1 MAQMRVLENEELK
14 IQVSDD
20 GAELCSIYD
29 KAKDREALWT
39 ADPKVWARHAPVL
52 FPFVG
57 MVKGGFYTHGEK

>member
-39 ADPKVWARHAPVL
+39 ADPKVWARHAPGTV
-52 FPFVG
+52 PVCG
-57 MVKGGFYTHGEK
+57 KGKRRLLYI

>member
-29 KAKDREALWT
+29 KAKDSLSISYYGDYLRN
-39 ADPKVWARHAPVL
+39 
-52 FPFVG
+52 
-57 MVKGGFYTHGEK
+57 

>member
-20 GAELCSIYD
+20 GAELCSVYD
-29 KAKDREALWT
+29 KERGREALWT

-52 FPFVG
+52 FPVCG
-57 MVKGGFYTHGEK
+57 QGKRRLLYI